1 MAVGGQGS
9 SHQSPR
15 QGTEV
20 GAAHLAG
27 RGRQLSSARV
37 ASAVLATVIG
47 VVGLH
52 IQPTRLPSPPR
63 GHRVG
68 SPWSDSG
75 DRHQPEGGTM
85 DTSRRPDGPIDS
97 RADRQLRQ
105 PQGLQLMKWILSWIQ
120 SRPLRWLPSPRA
132 IIDTADASRSS
143 GCTSAALRAGGSRDR
158 RSRAAAPARLA
169 AWCIRRAPPRGI
181 QSRPI
186 GGSVR
191 CQTPSQVLPLPAQS
205 RQYRRARTGRPVGP
219 AAGGTDARQPATAR
233 HAPDPEAS
241 SPSMM
246 SVSTGRSHRKDV
258 VSEHGGEPVWHDFP
272 EEAPRWL
279 REEFSSDEDP
289 DGHAHQGDPRGQT
302 STRPHR

>member
-1 MAVGGQGS
+1 MEPPSCRSSNRQPTHHRPGACPLAVGGQGS

-37 ASAVLATVIG
+37 ACAVLATVIG

-52 IQPTRLPSPPR
+52 IQPTRLCSPPR

-68 SPWSDSG
+68 LPWSDSG

-97 RADRQLRQ
+97 RADQQLRQ

-143 GCTSAALRAGGSRDR
+143 GCTSAGAPGLAGPGIADR
-158 RSRAAAPARLA
+158 GRQRPPAWRLGASGGRRRGASGADRSGARCGARHPARSYLCLRQA
-169 AWCIRRAPPRGI
+169 VNTVVPAQAV
-181 QSRPI
+181 QSDQELEE
-186 GGSVR
+186 
-191 CQTPSQVLPLPAQS
+191 QTPGIRLRPDTHPIRKPQV
-205 RQYRRARTGRPVGP
+205 
-219 AAGGTDARQPATAR
+219 
-233 HAPDPEAS
+233 
-241 SPSMM
+241 
-246 SVSTGRSHRKDV
+246 
-258 VSEHGGEPVWHDFP
+258 
-272 EEAPRWL
+272 PR
-279 REEFSSDEDP
+279 
-289 DGHAHQGDPRGQT
+289 
-302 STRPHR
+302 

>member
-1 MAVGGQGS
+1 MEPPSGRSSNRQPTHHRPGACPLAVGGQGS

-37 ASAVLATVIG
+37 ACAVLATVLG
-47 VVGLH
+47 VVGFH
-52 IQPTRLPSPPR
+52 IQPTRFCGPPR

-143 GCTSAALRAGGSRDR
+143 GCAPLRALRGWRVQGSPIEGGGARPLGGLVHQAGAAAGHPEPTDRGLGAVPDTQPGPTSAFAKPSIP
-158 RSRAAAPARLA
+158 SCPH
-169 AWCIRRAPPRGI
+169 
-181 QSRPI
+181 RP
-186 GGSVR
+186 
-191 CQTPSQVLPLPAQS
+191 
-205 RQYRRARTGRPVGP
+205 YRRTSSWRNRRPASRYGQIRTRSGSLKSLDDVRIDWEKPPQGR
-219 AAGGTDARQPATAR
+219 RQ
-233 HAPDPEAS
+233 
-241 SPSMM
+241 
-246 SVSTGRSHRKDV
+246 
-258 VSEHGGEPVWHDFP
+258 
-272 EEAPRWL
+272 
-279 REEFSSDEDP
+279 
-289 DGHAHQGDPRGQT
+289 
-302 STRPHR
+302 